1 MKWKSTDIIEI
12 IQEKTN
18 KQTFRQDDPYP
29 MNPYKSQLHTSRIL
43 NQNRSLISKE
53 PIITIPRS
61 ILGVGIAIVAF
72 SIIPSIPIII
82 GALVAYW
89 IAKQSNN

>member
-82 GALVAYW
+82 GELVAYW

>member
-18 KQTFRQDDPYP
+18 KQTFRQEEPYP
-29 MNPYKSQLHTSRIL
+29 MSPYKSQLHTSRIL
-43 NQNRSLISKE
+43 NQNRNLISKE

-72 SIIPSIPIII
+72 SIIPSIPFFIF
-82 GALVAYW
+82 GAFCYW

>member
-12 IQEKTN
+12 IQEN
-18 KQTFRQDDPYP
+18 KNNIRNQQTS
-29 MNPYKSQLHTSRIL
+29 PYKMQLHTARIL
-43 NQNRSLISKE
+43 NQNRNLISKE

-61 ILGVGIAIVAF
+61 ILGVGIAIIAF
-72 SIIPSIPIII
+72 SIIPSIPIVI

-89 IAKQSNN
+89 IAKQSNK